1 MKFNNSICDKMADPI
16 IVLSVAVLVKRLRRR
31 RTTKRKHRFWV
42 RKWLQHREQ
51 FGAYKQLMQEMILLD
66 ISRYRNFLRM
76 DSSSFEELLNKVG
89 QKITFRDTTM
99 RNAIPAG
106 ERLAVTLRFLA
117 TGK

>member
-1 MKFNNSICDKMADPI
+1 MADPVV
-16 IVLSVAVLVKRLRRR
+16 VLSVVVLVKRLRRR

-42 RKWLQHREQ
+42 RKWLQHRER
-51 FGAYKQLMQEMILLD
+51 FGAYHHLMQEMKLLD
-66 ISRYRNFLRM
+66 TSSYRNFLRM

-99 RNAIPAG
+99 RDAIPAG